1 MKKIAERLIQLN
13 DLIDSKVKELSF
25 KDLSAEEKI
34 HLLKTSEDLKGMT
47 ADLVAKAEELKAK
60 LENEK

>member
-1 MKKIAERLIQLN
+1 MKKIAERLTQLN

-25 KDLSAEEKI
+25 KELSLEEKM
-34 HLLKTSEDLKGMT
+34 HLLKTSEELKNMT